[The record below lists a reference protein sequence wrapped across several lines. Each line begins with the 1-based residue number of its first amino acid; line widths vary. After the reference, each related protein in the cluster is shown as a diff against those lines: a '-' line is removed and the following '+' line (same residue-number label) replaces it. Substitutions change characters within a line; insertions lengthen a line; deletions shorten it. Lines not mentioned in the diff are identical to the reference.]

1 MCRQFKFKL
10 GMEFSSLKEFKDAI
24 LEHSVLN
31 GREIIFEKN
40 DKVRARVRCS
50 QTCDFVALVSKV
62 GGSST
67 YRMKTLNSTH
77 TCGRVLNNKNAKS
90 KWVATKVADRFR
102 SGQGV
107 RLVDIIGDIRTGYA
121 AGISVA
127 VAWKAKKLAK
137 KMVEGDTAKQYSL
150 LWPATEEPTAPNET
164 QSQRP
169 ATEEPTAPNY
179 TQPNANTNS
188 EGVGNQ
194 GNQGKTPQASNVVSA
209 STAQPTKR
217 RGRPP
222 TKNKTTS
229 KNPQQKGNDQES
241 NQPIGTQQSTT
252 SHVAA
257 AITPTTPVAA
267 TISPTTHVAATVSP
281 TTHVATVI
289 LPNSAHPIGSHTYT
303 TNTSNPLEQIQ
314 ILKNAHNTTMYMQ
327 SKTNIPLP
335 PALTEANKILQQL
348 MVIAQD
354 VTFGNSYDWKN
365 VANQLGQSKNEGY
378 MNFMTHV
385 EEAKKFCAENGFE
398 PTAATEGGGTQSE
411 VNSTG
416 KNA

>member
-40 DKVRARVRCS
+40 DKVGARVRCS

-77 TCGRVLNNKNAKS
+77 TCGRVFNNKNAKS

-107 RLVDIIGDIRTGYA
+107 R
-121 AGISVA
+121 
-127 VAWKAKKLAK
+127 
-137 KMVEGDTAKQYSL
+137 
-150 LWPATEEPTAPNET
+150 PATEEPTAPNET

-169 ATEEPTAPNY
+169 ATEEPTAPNETQSQRPATEEPIAPNY
-179 TQPNANTNS
+179 TQNTTGTITANEGNQSQQPNANTNS

-222 TKNKTTS
+222 TKNKTAS
-229 KNPQQKGNDQES
+229 KNPKQKGNDQES

-257 AITPTTPVAA
+257 AITPTTPVA
-267 TISPTTHVAATVSP
+267 T
-281 TTHVATVI
+281 
-289 LPNSAHPIGSHTYT
+289 
-303 TNTSNPLEQIQ
+303 
-314 ILKNAHNTTMYMQ
+314 
-327 SKTNIPLP
+327 
-335 PALTEANKILQQL
+335 
-348 MVIAQD
+348 VIAQD
-354 VTFGNSYDWKN
+354 VTSGNSYDWKN

-398 PTAATEGGGTQSE
+398 PTATAEGGVTQSE
-411 VNSTG
+411 VNSTR
-416 KNA
+416 KDA